1 MKAKRYHVQ
10 LNLQI
15 DALDKQD
22 LSERMNELELLASI
36 LDRRHNR
43 KFTDEPHIKPSMVK
57 HIVVAS
63 DEIDMELDDWQDK
76 CCQDFEWISEHHFFQ
91 AKWRNGVVLVSD
103 WIRQKNH
110 VVQPCGKILFTT
122 DREVNLQDEIDIA
135 LVLCADQL
143 LKTVR
148 CFWDYTKTRD
158 KVDRHIAANEAEKA
172 LAHYDGLVAE
182 IEHDHKVKCMI
193 SYTLGFFAFT
203 PVFAA
208 HPRLL
213 CLHNCVC
220 SNTMPHGST
229 GR

>member
-76 CCQDFEWISEHHFFQ
+76 CCQDFEWIKEHYNFQ
-91 AKWRNGVVLVSD
+91 TKWINSLVVVS
-103 WIRQKNH
+103 
-110 VVQPCGKILFTT
+110 G
-122 DREVNLQDEIDIA
+122 E
-135 LVLCADQL
+135 
-143 LKTVR
+143 
-148 CFWDYTKTRD
+148 
-158 KVDRHIAANEAEKA
+158 EA
-172 LAHYDGLVAE
+172 
-182 IEHDHKVKCMI
+182 
-193 SYTLGFFAFT
+193 
-203 PVFAA
+203 
-208 HPRLL
+208 
-213 CLHNCVC
+213 
-220 SNTMPHGST
+220 
-229 GR
+229 